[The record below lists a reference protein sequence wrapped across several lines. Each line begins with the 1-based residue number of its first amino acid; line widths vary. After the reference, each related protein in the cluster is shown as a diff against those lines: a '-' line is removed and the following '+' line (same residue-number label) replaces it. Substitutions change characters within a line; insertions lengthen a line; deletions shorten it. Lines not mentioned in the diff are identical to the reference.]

1 MHDLDLKLVT
11 PKSSYR
17 LSKSDIQI
25 NPRQEQWRWM
35 TSYLYEAQMFQ
46 GDTLVPGGRTHTIPL
61 KENPEVCVQ
70 CLPWLRRDH
79 ESCPSLQGVLEW
91 VRTSQLPRP
100 PPLPPA
106 HQPPP
111 QDPLYS
117 YKVNTH
123 THSIDWNSL
132 AQLGLT
138 AILLPRECTSSH
150 WHRAFLTYTQ
160 KVKDL

>member
-1 MHDLDLKLVT
+1 M
-11 PKSSYR
+11 
-17 LSKSDIQI
+17 LSKVSFKKIS
-25 NPRQEQWRWM
+25 RGQWRWM
-35 TSYLYEAQMFQ
+35 TSYINEAQMFQ

-70 CLPWLRRDH
+70 CSPWLRRDH

-111 QDPLYS
+111 QGPLYS

-123 THSIDWNSL
+123 SL
-132 AQLGLT
+132 HWLKLT
-138 AILLPRECTSSH
+138 RSVGPYRHTNIGPPLLAILRLAGHVITH
-150 WHRAFLTYTQ
+150 IHTL
-160 KVKDL
+160 